1 MWRRWGG
8 GGGGDCSRLSKH
20 KSSEIGAQG
29 NLLDKRLPIA
39 SSKDLGDEARLP
51 IIMCTLYAHSLL
63 RLRSRI

>member
-1 MWRRWGG
+1 MAAPGG
-8 GGGGDCSRLSKH
+8 RLFQTTKH
-20 KSSEIGAQG
+20 KSTEIGG
-29 NLLDKRLPIA
+29 NLLDKRLQILIA

>member
-1 MWRRWGG
+1 MAALGG

-20 KSSEIGAQG
+20 KSSEIGG
-29 NLLDKRLPIA
+29 SLLDKRLPIA

-63 RLRSRI
+63 KLRSRV